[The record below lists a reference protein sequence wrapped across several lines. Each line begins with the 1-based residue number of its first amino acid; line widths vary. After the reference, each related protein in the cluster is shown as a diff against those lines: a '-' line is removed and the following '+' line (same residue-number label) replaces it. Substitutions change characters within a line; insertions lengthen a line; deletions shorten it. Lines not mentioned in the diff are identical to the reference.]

1 MLMEVIMKAI
11 GLMTKHKEKDFSC
24 ILMDLYMR
32 ENSSTI
38 YKKGRVLKNGLMEVS
53 SEDTSKMGKRKGM
66 EYLSLLMGQCL
77 KVVFILERLR
87 ELVKRH
93 LQTNL
98 LMKEIGKT
106 IFFMVKEFLI
116 GLTEGITR
124 VIS

>member
-11 GLMTKHKEKDFSC
+11 GLMTKHKEKEFSC

-53 SEDTSKMGKRKGM
+53 SEDTFKMGKRKGM

-77 KVVFILERLR
+77 KVVFI
-87 ELVKRH
+87 
-93 LQTNL
+93 
-98 LMKEIGKT
+98 
-106 IFFMVKEFLI
+106 
-116 GLTEGITR
+116 
-124 VIS
+124 